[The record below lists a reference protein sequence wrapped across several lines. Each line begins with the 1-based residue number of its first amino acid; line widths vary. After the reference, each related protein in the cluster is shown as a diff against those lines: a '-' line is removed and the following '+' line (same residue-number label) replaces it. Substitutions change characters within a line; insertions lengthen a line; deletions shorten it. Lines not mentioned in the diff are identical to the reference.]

1 MKVLVADPISNAG
14 IDILRACA
22 QVDIRPGL
30 KPEEVISII
39 GDYEALVVRSQTQV
53 SAKVIEA
60 GGKLQ
65 VIARAGVGVDNID
78 VEEATRRGIMVVNA
92 PSGNTVSAAEHT
104 IALML
109 SLARHVPQANAVLK
123 SHVWRR
129 GDFMGTEVKGKTLG
143 IIGLGNV
150 GSEVAR
156 RALGLEMR
164 LIASDPFIS
173 VDHARNLQ
181 VELVP
186 LKQLLKESD
195 FISLHVPL
203 TKSTRGLIGPK
214 ELALVKPTVRIIN
227 TARGGLIDEE
237 ALVEAVK
244 ENKIAGA
251 AIDVFAKE
259 PCTESILFESDK
271 IIVTP
276 HLGASTTEA
285 QALAA
290 TEVAKQVVDIFKG
303 QPARYA
309 VNAPFI
315 SAEDL
320 QVLTPFIKVAST
332 VGKLISQLAEG
343 QMNAI
348 EIRYEGE
355 IANYDT
361 NALKA
366 AVLGGLLEEVS
377 EERVN
382 LVNANL
388 VATRRGLAVIEQKEV
403 TCENYASLITVK
415 ATTSA
420 GDTTAA
426 GTVIRKESHIV
437 RVNNHWIDIVPAEG
451 YFLFLDHRDR
461 PGLMGAVGKITG
473 DADINISSM
482 NVSRLKPRGQA
493 LAVLALDEPLLEE
506 QQQQILAIPY
516 MYKAKIVKL

>member
-14 IDILRACA
+14 IDILSSCA
-22 QVDIRPGL
+22 QVDVKPGL
-30 KPEEVISII
+30 KPEELMSII
-39 GDYEALVVRSQTQV
+39 GDYEALLVRSQTQV
-53 SAKVIEA
+53 SAEVIQA
-60 GGKLQ
+60 GKKLQ
-65 VIARAGVGVDNID
+65 AIGRAGVGVDNID
-78 VEEATRRGIMVVNA
+78 VEEATRRGIVVVNA

-109 SLARHVPQANAVLK
+109 SLARHVPQASAMLK

-156 RALGLEMR
+156 RALGLEMK
-164 LIASDPFIS
+164 LIAYDPFIS
-173 VDHARNLQ
+173 IEHARNLQ
-181 VELVP
+181 VEL
-186 LKQLLKESD
+186 LTLERLLKESD
-195 FISLHVPL
+195 FITLHTPL
-203 TKSTRGLIGPK
+203 TKSTKSLIGVK

-237 ALVEAVK
+237 ALVKAIN
-244 ENKIAGA
+244 ENRVAGA
-251 AIDVFAKE
+251 AIDVFSKE

-285 QALAA
+285 QVLAA
-290 TEVAKQVVDIFKG
+290 TEVAEQVVDIFKG

-315 SAEDL
+315 SAEAIP
-320 QVLTPFIKVAST
+320 VLAPFMKAAST
-332 VGKLISQLAEG
+332 VGKLISQLAGG
-343 QMNAI
+343 QMSAI

-366 AVLGGLLEEVS
+366 VFLGGLLEEVS

-388 VATRRGLAVIEQKEV
+388 VAARRGLAVIEQKEV
-403 TCENYASLITVK
+403 TCENYTSLITVE
-415 ATTSA
+415 ATTST
-420 GDTTAA
+420 GVTTVA
-426 GTVIRKESHIV
+426 GTVMRKESHIV
-437 RVNNHWIDIVPAEG
+437 RVNDYWINILPAEG
-451 YFLFLDHRDR
+451 YFLFLDHRER
-461 PGLMGAVGKITG
+461 PGLMGAVGKIIG

-482 NVSRLKPRGQA
+482 NVSRLKPGGQA
-493 LAVLALDEPLLEE
+493 LAVLALDDPLPEE
-506 QQQQILAIPY
+506 QQ
-516 MYKAKIVKL
+516 